1 MIFSTLQLTFI
12 IILFFYLKY
21 TFFHQILHLHSH
33 DLSIAKG
40 FDPFVSVIILKTSIF
55 KSFVLFGTHALL
67 DKSLRLLQVLT
78 DLSNL
83 TANG

>member
-1 MIFSTLQLTFI
+1 M
-12 IILFFYLKY
+12 
-21 TFFHQILHLHSH
+21 H

-40 FDPFVSVIILKTSIF
+40 FDPFFSVIILKTSIF

-67 DKSLRLLQVLT
+67 DKSLRLLQVPT